1 MEVNLYNSKG
11 LESKGPIEQMMAE
24 GHEQVLFCQD
34 KDAGLKAIIAI
45 HNTTLGPALGGTRM
59 WNYNT
64 EAEALTDVLRLSRG
78 MTYKSS
84 VAGVN
89 LGGGKAVIIG
99 DSRKQKSEALFRRF
113 GRFVDSLGGKYI
125 TAEDVGISPKDIEQ
139 VHMETNH
146 VTGVPEYLGGSG
158 DPSPVTAYGVYVG
171 MKASAKK
178 VFGSDSLEGKTVMV
192 QGVGSVGYYLVEY
205 LSKEKV
211 NVLVADIYEP
221 NLKRVANDFKVT
233 VVPVDKVYSQKMDIY
248 APCALGATVNDE
260 TLKQLDC
267 AIIAGAANNQL
278 EDEEIHGK
286 AVRKAGI
293 LYAPDY
299 VINSGGII
307 NCYWEI
313 QGYNRSAAM
322 EQASKIYNTT
332 LNIFE
337 KAENMNIPTYL
348 AANQIAEER
357 IIAIGKVK
365 LSH

>member
-1 MEVNLYNSKG
+1 
-11 LESKGPIEQMMAE
+11 
-24 GHEQVLFCQD
+24 
-34 KDAGLKAIIAI
+34 
-45 HNTTLGPALGGTRM
+45 
-59 WNYNT
+59 
-64 EAEALTDVLRLSRG
+64 
-78 MTYKSS
+78 
-84 VAGVN
+84 
-89 LGGGKAVIIG
+89 
-99 DSRKQKSEALFRRF
+99 
-113 GRFVDSLGGKYI
+113 
-125 TAEDVGISPKDIEQ
+125 
-139 VHMETNH
+139 METNH